1 MKILS
6 VVGARPQFIKAA
18 PVSRALRNAGITEV
32 LLHTGQ
38 HYDQGMSSIF
48 FDELDIN
55 EPRYNLGA
63 GSASHG
69 AQTAAML
76 VGIENVLL
84 AEQPDALLIYGD
96 TNSTLAGALA
106 AAKQGVPVAHVEAG
120 LRSYNRSMPEE
131 INRVVADSLSTLLF
145 GPTHVAADNLARE
158 GITKGVHI
166 VGDVMYDALL
176 WANRHLSEQ
185 PDSRNIL
192 CRLGLEPHGYLLAT
206 VHRASNTNDPSKLRE
221 IVSALGAAGEKI
233 VFPVHPR
240 TRKALEA
247 NEIVLGSNLCATDP
261 VSYLDMLELEK
272 NARVI
277 LTDSGGVQKEAFW
290 FGVPCITM
298 RAETEWVET
307 VDAGWNTLTGTNK
320 DRILAAL
327 QAPHPNANPPPI
339 YGDGHAAEKI
349 AALLETPN
357 AKSIA

>member
-1 MKILS
+1 MKVLS
-6 VVGARPQFIKAA
+6 VVGARPQFVKAA
-18 PVSRALRNAGITEV
+18 PVSRALRDAGISEV

-38 HYDQGMSSIF
+38 HYDHGMSGVF
-48 FDELDIN
+48 FDELGID
-55 EPRYNLGA
+55 EPRYNLGV

-76 VGIENVLL
+76 AGIENVLQT
-84 AEQPDALLIYGD
+84 ERPNALLIYGD

-120 LRSYNRSMPEE
+120 LRSYNRDMPEE

-145 GPTHVAADNLARE
+145 CPTQLAAANLARE
-158 GITKGVHI
+158 GITKGVRI

-176 WANRHLSEQ
+176 WANRQLPEQ
-185 PDSRNIL
+185 LDNPSIL
-192 CRLGLEPHGYLLAT
+192 CRLGLEARGYLLAT
-206 VHRASNTNDPSKLRE
+206 LHRASNTDDPEKLQE
-221 IVSALGAAGEKI
+221 IVSALGAAGEKV

-240 TRKALEA
+240 TQKALEENGIA
-247 NEIVLGSNLCATDP
+247 LGGNLHALDP

-307 VDAGWNTLTGTNK
+307 VDSGWNTLTGTNK
-320 DRILAAL
+320 DRILTAL
-327 QAPHPNANPPPI
+327 QAPRPNVNPPPI
-339 YGDGHAAEKI
+339 YGDGHAAKKI
-349 AALLETPN
+349 ASLLEEGTRER
-357 AKSIA
+357 